1 MTRRTAF
8 LVLLLVATVF
18 PVARR
23 DTAEVRICGTLEE
36 AVPPPQGMVLLVFFS
51 TDCAS
56 CYDDLFEAR
65 YLVEKGGWPVTV
77 VGVFSG
83 LRDDLRSF
91 LEKYAWTLP
100 VVLDRRR
107 VLFRRFK
114 VEAVPYKALLAGGDA
129 VYRDDPYKD
138 YGRRRKELQK
148 CLHRMFSR

>member
-1 MTRRTAF
+1 MTRRAVF
-8 LVLLLVATVF
+8 LGLLLAAAVF
-18 PVARR
+18 SGARR
-23 DTAEVRICGTLEE
+23 DKAEVRICPTLDE

-51 TDCAS
+51 TECVS

-83 LRDDLRSF
+83 LHSDLRSF

-107 VLFRRFK
+107 VLFKRFK
-114 VEAVPYKALLAGGDA
+114 VDAVPYKALLAAGEA

-138 YGRRRKELQK
+138 FGRRRKELQK
-148 CLHRMFSR
+148 CLLRIFSR